1 MFGLR
6 PGMNR
11 FGCGAGTGSHAPP
24 GEYLTRD
31 TRAKGAGGAVASPHG
46 ANSAGLCC
54 CRLFFPP
61 APRAAVPD
69 RVACVETCWYETPR
83 QPLWCPR
90 QGGGDEPASWVS
102 TMCSRVV
109 SIAGQPVCSQP
120 VPQPASLQPASSPA
134 SQFPRLNRQSES
146 TVCPQS
152 ADILTTTTLTLHDRA
167 QHCRILESSSP
178 LS

>member
-24 GEYLTRD
+24 GKYLTRD
-31 TRAKGAGGAVASPHG
+31 TRAKGAGGAVASPHR
-46 ANSAGLCC
+46 ANSAELCC

-61 APRAAVPD
+61 ATRAAVPD
-69 RVACVETCWYETPR
+69 RVACVETCWNETPR

-90 QGGGDEPASWVS
+90 QGGGRTGVMGLYDVLA
-102 TMCSRVV
+102 CCLDGR
-109 SIAGQPVCSQP
+109 
-120 VPQPASLQPASSPA
+120 PASLQPASSPA